1 MTADG
6 PRLILNCTRLDYV
19 NSKGLMLLAR
29 CQRMAEANNSFF
41 GIASL
46 NSRIIRAVE
55 ILGMG
60 KLVKLFPRWMTLWPP
75 LPTFDPSPDFFRAV
89 QTHLPD
95 YILIYTFRIRCGARP
110 RESSRR
116 KHGRSC
122 IDNPN

>member
-1 MTADG
+1 MSPTVFTTQVEEHGDVQIIHLKGMLGYDAYPQLKELLDSLVIADG

-60 KLVKLFPRWMTLWPP
+60 KLVKLFPTMDDALAAAA
-75 LPTFDPSPDFFRAV
+75 DV
-89 QTHLPD
+89 
-95 YILIYTFRIRCGARP
+95 
-110 RESSRR
+110 
-116 KHGRSC
+116 
-122 IDNPN
+122 

>member
-1 MTADG
+1 VEEHGDVQIIHLKGMLGYDAYPQLKELLDSLVIADG

-60 KLVKLFPRWMTLWPP
+60 KLVKLFPTMDDALAAAA
-75 LPTFDPSPDFFRAV
+75 DV
-89 QTHLPD
+89 
-95 YILIYTFRIRCGARP
+95 
-110 RESSRR
+110 
-116 KHGRSC
+116 
-122 IDNPN
+122 

>member
-1 MTADG
+1 MKIIHLTGMLGYDAYFQLKELLDSLVTADG

-60 KLVKLFPRWMTLWPP
+60 KLVKLFPTMDDALAAAA
-75 LPTFDPSPDFFRAV
+75 DV
-89 QTHLPD
+89 
-95 YILIYTFRIRCGARP
+95 
-110 RESSRR
+110 
-116 KHGRSC
+116 
-122 IDNPN
+122 